1 MRVRERLRSRGWI
14 RVAIGLAAVAL
25 ALWFARPL
33 GMTSLRTLIAVSFT
47 DVPTISTAALA
58 VELASSRRPLLLDAR
73 SDAEYAV
80 SHLPGAVHAPPEE
93 EPRLFRELPRGVPI
107 VVYCSLGWRSAGL
120 ARRLRAH
127 GLADVRNL
135 EGSAFAWANEGR
147 PLAGER
153 GALGQVHPWSSSVA
167 FLLVPAA
174 RGPAR

>member
-1 MRVRERLRSRGWI
+1 MRVRDRLRPTRWI
-14 RVAIGLAAVAL
+14 RVALALAAL
-25 ALWFARPL
+25 ALVAYHARPFA
-33 GMTSLRTLIAVSFT
+33 MTSLRTLIAVSFA
-47 DVPTISTAALA
+47 DVPTVSTAELA
-58 VELASSRRPLLLDAR
+58 AELASSRKPLLLDAR
-73 SDAEYAV
+73 SVAEYAV
-80 SHLPGAVHAPPEE
+80 SHLPGARHAPPED
-93 EPRLFRELPRGVPI
+93 EPRLFRELPRDTPI
-107 VVYCSLGWRSAGL
+107 VVYCSVGWRSAGL

-135 EGSAFAWANEGR
+135 DGSAFAWANEGR